1 MSVVVSL
8 QDVGPCRK
16 QLTVEV
22 PAPAVEAET
31 QRVIK
36 EFGQRVRIP
45 GFRKGKVPA
54 DLVRRRFAKDIE
66 REVIDRLL
74 PRYWRQAEAESE
86 IQPLLPPEVDEVRDR
101 EPGAPLTF
109 VATVETRPAIELR
122 NIRDFELPDP
132 QVEPGDIDVDQA
144 LEDLRTRLGTWAPVE
159 RPAARGDRVSGEIAE
174 APATPA
180 TEASGA
186 PGDAPGDNFAGA
198 QQAAAAP
205 KTQPIEV
212 EVGDPRVW
220 EELSLALSGLA
231 AGQETTFERQDGD
244 PPQTRRYRVRV
255 SRVEERELP
264 PADDAFAARV
274 NPKLESLEALRE
286 ALARSL
292 REARAEDRM
301 DQRQRAL
308 LDQLRERHPME
319 LPRGV
324 VQNEVEHLVND
335 YAQGLARRGVKPEQ
349 AGIDWKQAAE
359 EMRPLAE
366 RRVHARLLLD
376 AIADAD
382 AVAVGD
388 EEFERA
394 LAGLARAQG
403 TSTPAL
409 RRSLDESGRLAGL
422 RSQLRRDKTIRHLLG
437 EEPADASP
445 EHAHD
450 HHGHP
455 DHEHGHGHPDHQHD
469 HPENHHPDHQHLD
482 PTPPE
487 RT

>member
-45 GFRKGKVPA
+45 GFRKGKVPP

-86 IQPLLPPEVDEVRDR
+86 IQPLLPPEVEEVRER

-132 QVEPGDIDVDQA
+132 QVEPGEVDVDQA
-144 LEDLRTRLGTWAPVE
+144 LEDLRLRLGAWAPVE
-159 RPAARGDRVSGEIAE
+159 RPAARGDLVSAEISEVPSAPPSAGEAVVE
-174 APATPA
+174 A
-180 TEASGA
+180 A
-186 PGDAPGDNFAGA
+186 P
-198 QQAAAAP
+198 AAAP
-205 KTQPIEV
+205 QAIDV

-220 EELSLALSGLA
+220 EELSLGLSGLA
-231 AGQETTFERQDGD
+231 AGQETTFRRQDGE
-244 PPQTRRYRVRV
+244 PPRDRQFRVRV
-255 SRVEERELP
+255 NAVKERELP

-274 NPKLESLEALRE
+274 SSEFTTLEALRE
-286 ALARSL
+286 ALTRRL
-292 REARAEDRM
+292 RETRGEERYE
-301 DQRQRAL
+301 QRQRAL
-308 LDQLRERHPME
+308 LDQLRERHPVE
-319 LPRGV
+319 LPQGV

-335 YAQGLARRGVKPEQ
+335 YAENLTRRGVKPERS
-349 AGIDWKQAAE
+349 GIDWKQVAE

-376 AIADAD
+376 AIAEAESI
-382 AVAVGD
+382 VLGD

-394 LAGLARAQG
+394 LAALARAQG
-403 TSTPAL
+403 SSTPAL

-422 RSQLRRDKTIRHLLG
+422 RAQLRRDKTIRHLLG
-437 EEPADASP
+437 EEATGASAPEPALPAEGS
-445 EHAHD
+445 
-450 HHGHP
+450 
-455 DHEHGHGHPDHQHD
+455 
-469 HPENHHPDHQHLD
+469 
-482 PTPPE
+482 
-487 RT
+487 